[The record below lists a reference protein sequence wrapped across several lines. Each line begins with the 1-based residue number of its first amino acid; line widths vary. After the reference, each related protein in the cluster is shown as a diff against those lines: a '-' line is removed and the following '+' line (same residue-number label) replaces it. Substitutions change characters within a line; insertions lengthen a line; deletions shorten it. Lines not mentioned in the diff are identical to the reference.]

1 MAVTQNTFTGD
12 GSTVLF
18 SFTFPYLETTDIK
31 VSLDGSVTTAYTLAN
46 ATTIQFNT
54 APANGVTIRIY
65 RSTANDNL
73 AATFYPGSAIR
84 SQDLNDNFTQN
95 LYVNQEVLNYSVL
108 DAGNVTLQANYTFG
122 GTVSGQVPTQNS
134 HFATKQYVDALAF
147 SATGIAD
154 GDKGDITV
162 SSSGTV
168 WTIDNGAVTAAKLA
182 ESYVTAATAASTYLT
197 ITNAS
202 SNYTAKPTITTTAV
216 NKTLIAGEVCSVTA
230 DGLVI
235 TLPATPT
242 AGMTVTVAVGNA
254 ISNTGI
260 GRNGSPIMGIAED
273 LIINSGNTSVTF
285 VYIDSNIGWR
295 II

>member
-1 MAVTQNTFTGD
+1 LNGT
-12 GSTVLF
+12 L
-18 SFTFPYLETTDIK
+18 
-31 VSLDGSVTTAYTLAN
+31 TTAYTLAN

-54 APANGVTIRIY
+54 APANGAAIRIY

-108 DAGNVTLQANYTFG
+108 DAGNVTLQANYTFT

-162 SSSGTV
+162 SSSGAV
-168 WTIDNGAVTAAKLA
+168 WTIDNGAITAAKLA
-182 ESYVTAATAASTYLT
+182 ESYLTAATAASTYLT

-202 SNYTAKPTITTTAV
+202 SNYAAKPTITTTAV

-242 AGMTVTVAVGNA
+242 AGMTVTVGVGNA
-254 ISNTGI
+254 ISNTSI

-285 VYIDSNIGWR
+285 IYIDSSIGWR